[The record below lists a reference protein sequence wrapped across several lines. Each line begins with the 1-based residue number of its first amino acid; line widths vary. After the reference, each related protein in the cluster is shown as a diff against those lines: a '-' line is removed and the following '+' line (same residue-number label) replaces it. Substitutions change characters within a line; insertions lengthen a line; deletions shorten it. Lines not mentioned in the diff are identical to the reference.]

1 MASLKV
7 FIFIKCVYIR
17 KGVLKTFMIY
27 GYARV
32 SSKEQT
38 LERQLKILK
47 EKGVD
52 IANIFTE
59 FASGKTFKD
68 RIEYQRLLEKCKV
81 GDTIYFT
88 ALDRFSRN
96 ILETSK
102 QLEILENRGIKAV
115 FIAEGISTEMQG
127 ISKLIITVFSW
138 VAEQE
143 RQALLERQ
151 KQGYKAL
158 KKDDKGRM
166 ISNRTGKVIGRR
178 ELILDSRQLKLLEDY
193 KSGKINITKVELA
206 KLLGISRSVLYKKIL
221 VNEVS

>member
-17 KGVLKTFMIY
+17 KGVLNTFMIY

-52 IANIFTE
+52 MANIFKE
-59 FASGKTFKD
+59 FASGKSFKN
-68 RIEYQRLLEKCKV
+68 RIEYERLLEKCKV
-81 GDTIYFT
+81 GDTIYF
-88 ALDRFSRN
+88 ASLDRFSRN
-96 ILETSK
+96 IVETTK
-102 QLEILENRGIKAV
+102 QLETLENRGIKAV

-127 ISKLIITVFSW
+127 VAKLIISIFSW

-143 RQALLERQ
+143 RELIKERQ
-151 KQGYKAL
+151 RQGYNAL
-158 KKDDKGRM
+158 AKDNKGRM
-166 ISNRTGKVIGRR
+166 ISSKTGKPVGRK
-178 ELILDSRQLKLLEDY
+178 EISLDSRQLKLLEDY

-206 KLLGISRSVLYKKIL
+206 KLLGISRSVLYKKVL

>member
-1 MASLKV
+1 
-7 FIFIKCVYIR
+7 
-17 KGVLKTFMIY
+17 MIY

-52 IANIFTE
+52 MANIFKE
-59 FASGKTFKD
+59 FASGKSFKN
-68 RIEYQRLLEKCKV
+68 RIEYERLLEKCKV
-81 GDTIYFT
+81 GDTIYF
-88 ALDRFSRN
+88 ASLDRFSRN
-96 ILETSK
+96 IVETTK
-102 QLEILENRGIKAV
+102 QLETLENRGIKAV

-127 ISKLIITVFSW
+127 VAKLIISIFSW

-143 RQALLERQ
+143 RELIKERQ
-151 KQGYKAL
+151 RQGYNAL
-158 KKDDKGRM
+158 AKDNKGRM
-166 ISNRTGKVIGRR
+166 ISSKTGKPVGRK
-178 ELILDSRQLKLLEDY
+178 EISLDSRQLKLLEDY

>member
-17 KGVLKTFMIY
+17 KGVLNTFMIY

-52 IANIFTE
+52 MANIFKE
-59 FASGKTFKD
+59 FASGKSFKN
-68 RIEYQRLLEKCKV
+68 RIEYERLLEKCKV
-81 GDTIYFT
+81 GDTIYF
-88 ALDRFSRN
+88 ASLDRFSRN
-96 ILETSK
+96 IVETTK
-102 QLEILENRGIKAV
+102 QLETLENRGIKAV

-127 ISKLIITVFSW
+127 VAKLIISIFSW

-143 RQALLERQ
+143 RELIKERQ
-151 KQGYKAL
+151 RQGYKAL

-206 KLLGISRSVLYKKIL
+206 KLLGISRSVLYKKNL
-221 VNEVS
+221 NEVS

>member
-7 FIFIKCVYIR
+7 FLFIKCVYIR
-17 KGVLKTFMIY
+17 KGVLNTFMIY

-38 LERQLKILK
+38 LERQLKILR

-88 ALDRFSRN
+88 SLDRFSRN
-96 ILETSK
+96 ITETSK

-115 FIAEGISTEMQG
+115 FIAEGISTEMLG
-127 ISKLIITVFSW
+127 VSKLIISIFSW
-138 VAEQE
+138 VADQE

>member
-7 FIFIKCVYIR
+7 FLFIKCVYIR
-17 KGVLKTFMIY
+17 KGVLNTFMIY

-32 SSKEQT
+32 SSKEQN

-47 EKGVD
+47 ENGVPKE
-52 IANIFTE
+52 NIYKE
-59 FASGKTFKD
+59 FASGKSFTD
-68 RIEYQRLLEKCKV
+68 RVEYKRLLEKCKV

-88 ALDRFSRN
+88 SLDRFSRN
-96 ILETSK
+96 ITETSK

-115 FIAEGISTEMQG
+115 FIAEGISTEMLG
-127 ISKLIITVFSW
+127 VSKLIISIFSW
-138 VAEQE
+138 VADQE

>member
-7 FIFIKCVYIR
+7 FLFIKCVYIR

-52 IANIFTE
+52 MANIFKE
-59 FASGKTFKD
+59 FASGKSFKN
-68 RIEYQRLLEKCKV
+68 RIEYERLLEKCKV
-81 GDTIYFT
+81 GDTIYF
-88 ALDRFSRN
+88 ASLDRFSRN
-96 ILETSK
+96 IVETTK
-102 QLEILENRGIKAV
+102 QLETLENRGIKAV

-127 ISKLIITVFSW
+127 VAKLIISIFSW

-143 RQALLERQ
+143 RELIKERQ
-151 KQGYKAL
+151 RQGYNAL
-158 KKDDKGRM
+158 AKDNKGRM

-206 KLLGISRSVLYKKIL
+206 KLLGISRSVLYKKVL